1 MGSDILAPR
10 RNRQDRMSGA
20 HKTGIA
26 VIGGGIVGASVAHGL
41 AARGEAVTLFDE
53 GDIAFRAARGNL
65 GNVWVQ
71 GKGAGGP
78 AYADLTRRAARD
90 WDTFA
95 RELEAE
101 SGIDLHFR
109 RSGAFFFCFS
119 EAELERR
126 GKMMTDLEAQA
137 TVPSRFE
144 IMDNDGIRKLL
155 PEVGPAVVGATFC
168 SDDGTTNPF
177 HLLRALISV
186 FQQRG
191 DYRPHHAVTSVAPN
205 GTGFRV
211 TTSQGNWHADRVI
224 LTAGLGN
231 KELATSLGLCAPV
244 RPVRGQIMVTEKL
257 KPFLRYGISF
267 IRQTVEGGI
276 VFGESSEEAG
286 LDDRTT
292 PDVIQTTAR
301 RAVAALPLLADAQVV
316 RSWAALRVMSP
327 DGMPVYAESA
337 AHPGAFL
344 VTVHSGVTLA
354 PFHAGP
360 LATALSAGRLDPA
373 WQPFS
378 SDRFSVPAP

>member
-1 MGSDILAPR
+1 MIG
-10 RNRQDRMSGA
+10 RNR
-20 HKTGIA
+20 TGIA
-26 VIGGGIVGASVAHGL
+26 VIGGGIVGASIACGL
-41 AARGEAVTLFDE
+41 AAHGETVTLFDE

-90 WDTFA
+90 WDDFA
-95 RELEAE
+95 RDLEAE

-109 RSGAFFFCFS
+109 RPGAFFFCFS
-119 EAELERR
+119 AAELKRR
-126 GKMMTDLEAQA
+126 AKMMADLEAQS

-144 IMDNDGIRKLL
+144 VMDNDGIHSLL
-155 PEVGPAVVGATFC
+155 PEVGPSVVGATFC
-168 SDDGTTNPF
+168 HDDGTTNPF

-186 FQQRG
+186 FERRG
-191 DYRPHHAVTSVAPN
+191 DYRPRHAVGRVAPD
-205 GTGFRV
+205 GDGFRV
-211 TTSQGNWHADRVI
+211 ETSQGDWHADRVV

-231 KELATSLGLCAPV
+231 KDLAPGLGLSAPV
-244 RPVRGQIMVTEKL
+244 RPVRGQILVTEKL

-267 IRQTVEGGI
+267 IRQTVEGSV
-276 VFGESSEEAG
+276 VFGESSEEVG

-292 PDVIQTTAR
+292 PDVIQNTAQ

-327 DGMPVYAESA
+327 DGMPVYDQSAE
-337 AHPGAFL
+337 HPGAFL

-360 LATALSAGRLDPA
+360 LAAALSAGRLDPA

>member
-1 MGSDILAPR
+1 MESGQ
-10 RNRQDRMSGA
+10 NR
-20 HKTGIA
+20 TGIA
-26 VIGGGIVGASVAHGL
+26 VIGGGIVGASVAYGL
-41 AARGEAVTLFDE
+41 AAHGETVTLFDE

-78 AYADLTRRAARD
+78 AYADLTRQAAKDWDDFARD
-90 WDTFA
+90 
-95 RELEAE
+95 LGAE

-109 RSGAFFFCFS
+109 RPGAFFFCFS
-119 EAELERR
+119 ELELERR
-126 GKMMTDLEAQA
+126 SKTMADLEAHA
-137 TVPSRFE
+137 AVPSRFE
-144 IMDNDGIRKLL
+144 VMDNDGIRKLL

-177 HLLRALISV
+177 HLLRALIAV
-186 FQQRG
+186 FERHG
-191 DYRPHHAVTSVAPN
+191 DYRPRHAVAGVVPDGA
-205 GTGFRV
+205 GFRV
-211 TTSQGNWHADRVI
+211 KTQQGDWLADRVI

-231 KELATSLGLCAPV
+231 KELAPELGLSAPV

-257 KPFLRYGISF
+257 KPFLRHGISF

-292 PDVIQTTAR
+292 PDVIQTTAK
-301 RAVAALPLLADAQVV
+301 RAVAALPLLASAQVV

-327 DGMPVYAESA
+327 DGMPVYEESTE
-337 AHPGAFL
+337 HPGAFL

-360 LATALSAGRLDPA
+360 LAAALSAGRLDPA

>member
-1 MGSDILAPR
+1 MRSP
-10 RNRQDRMSGA
+10 

-26 VIGGGIVGASVAHGL
+26 VIGGGIVGASVAYGL
-41 AARGEAVTLFDE
+41 AVRGEKVTLFDE

-78 AYADLTRRAARD
+78 AYADLTRRAAKD
-90 WDTFA
+90 WDDFA
-95 RELEAE
+95 HDLGAE

-109 RSGAFFFCFS
+109 RPGAFFFCFT

-126 GKMMTDLEAQA
+126 SKTLTDLDAQA

-144 IMDNDGIRKLL
+144 VMDNAGIRRLL
-155 PEVGPAVVGATFC
+155 PEVGSAVVGATFC

-177 HLLRALISV
+177 HLLRALLSV
-186 FQQRG
+186 FERRG
-191 DYRPHHAVTSVAPN
+191 DYRPGHPVTRLAPD
-205 GTGFRV
+205 GSGFRV
-211 TTSQGNWHADRVI
+211 ETPQGDWLADRVI

-231 KELATSLGLCAPV
+231 KKLAPGLGLSAPI
-244 RPVRGQIMVTEKL
+244 RPVRGQILVTEKL

-267 IRQTVEGGI
+267 IRQTVEGGVI
-276 VFGESSEEAG
+276 FGESSEEAG

-292 PDVIQTTAR
+292 PDVIQTTAQ
-301 RAVAALPLLADAQVV
+301 RAVAALPLLANAQVV

-378 SDRFSVPAP
+378 SDRFSVPAS

>member
-1 MGSDILAPR
+1 MRSP
-10 RNRQDRMSGA
+10 

-26 VIGGGIVGASVAHGL
+26 VIGGGIVGASVAYGL
-41 AARGEAVTLFDE
+41 AARGEKVTLFDE

-78 AYADLTRRAARD
+78 AYADLTRRAAKD
-90 WDTFA
+90 WDDFA
-95 RELEAE
+95 HDLGAE

-109 RSGAFFFCFS
+109 RPGAFFFCFT

-126 GKMMTDLEAQA
+126 SKTLTDLDAQA

-144 IMDNDGIRKLL
+144 VMDNAGIRRLL
-155 PEVGPAVVGATFC
+155 PEAGPAVVGATFC

-177 HLLRALISV
+177 HLLRALLSV
-186 FQQRG
+186 FERRG
-191 DYRPHHAVTSVAPN
+191 DYRPGHPVERLAPD
-205 GTGFRV
+205 GSGFRV
-211 TTSQGNWHADRVI
+211 ETPQGDWLADRVI

-231 KELATSLGLCAPV
+231 KVLAPGLGLFAPI
-244 RPVRGQIMVTEKL
+244 RPVRGQILVTEKL
-257 KPFLRYGISF
+257 KSFLRYGISF
-267 IRQTVEGGI
+267 IRQTVEGGVI
-276 VFGESSEEAG
+276 FGESSEEAG

-292 PDVIQTTAR
+292 PDVIQTTAQ
-301 RAVAALPLLADAQVV
+301 RAVAALPLLANAQVV

-378 SDRFSVPAP
+378 SDRFSVPAS